1 MANKYHAGELEVQ
14 ARAGVR
20 EMAARVSNSI
30 RPTIPAAA
38 HEFLLDQP
46 ILVVGSVGPGG
57 RVWASLLA
65 GEPGFARVLDERTV
79 RIEALPA
86 SGDPLNDNLEES
98 GAAVGMLAI
107 DLSGRRRM
115 RLNGKAE
122 VRPEG
127 IYVRA
132 EQVYANCPKYIQARQ
147 WKPVKNE
154 PDTTG
159 GAIRRTRK
167 PTEDQRR
174 RISDTDTFFITSAH
188 PEGGVD
194 ASHRGG
200 RPGFVRFLDESTLE
214 FPDYSGNTMFN
225 TLGNIAT
232 NPNAGLLFVDFEGGG
247 TLQLTGEARIVWDAD
262 RAGAFAG
269 AERVVE
275 FGIEEVVE
283 IPAAVP
289 LRWRFEAYSPFNPVD
304 RPGRSEAPKNDTNES
319 S

>member
-1 MANKYHAGELEVQ
+1 MANKYHTGELEVQ

-20 EMAARVSNSI
+20 EMAARVGNSI

-46 ILVVGSVGPGG
+46 MLAVGSVESGG

-79 RIEALPA
+79 RIQARPA
-86 SGDPLNDNLEES
+86 SGDPLKDNLQEP
-98 GAAVGMLAI
+98 GAAVGIVVI

-132 EQVYANCPKYIQARQ
+132 EQVYANCPKYIQARR
-147 WKPVKNE
+147 WKAVENE
-154 PDTTG
+154 PGTG
-159 GAIRRTRK
+159 GAVQRTRK
-167 PTEDQRR
+167 PTQDQRR
-174 RISDTDTFFITSAH
+174 HISDADTFFIASAH

-200 RPGFVRFLDESTLE
+200 QPGFVRFLNESTLE

-247 TLQLTGEARIVWDAD
+247 TLQLTGKARIVWDVE
-262 RAGAFAG
+262 RVGAFAG
-269 AERVVE
+269 AGRVVE

-289 LRWRFEAYSPFNPVD
+289 LRWKFEAYSPFNPAE
-304 RPGRSEAPKNDTNES
+304 RSGRSEALKNVANEPS
-319 S
+319 

>member
-1 MANKYHAGELEVQ
+1 MASKYHAGELEVQ

-20 EMAARVSNSI
+20 EMAERVGNSI

-46 ILVVGSVGPGG
+46 MLVVGSVGSGG
-57 RVWASLLA
+57 RLWASLLA

-79 RIEALPA
+79 RVQAHPA
-86 SGDPLNDNLEES
+86 SGDPLNDNLEEP
-98 GAAVGMLAI
+98 GAEVGMLAI
-107 DLSGRRRM
+107 DLFGRRRM

-122 VRPEG
+122 RRPEG

-132 EQVYANCPKYIQARQ
+132 EQVYANCPKYIQARR
-147 WKPVKNE
+147 WKTVENE
-154 PDTTG
+154 PSTG
-159 GAIRRTRK
+159 GAVLRTRR

-174 RISDTDTFFITSAH
+174 RISGADTFFIASAH
-188 PEGGVD
+188 LEGGAD
-194 ASHRGG
+194 AAHRGG
-200 RPGFVRFLDESTLE
+200 QPGFVRFLDESTLE

-232 NPNAGLLFVDFEGGG
+232 NPKAGLLFVNFEGGG
-247 TLQLTGEARIVWDAD
+247 TLQLTGGARIVWDAD

-269 AERVVE
+269 AERIVE

-283 IPAAVP
+283 IPAAVL
-289 LRWRFEAYSPFNPVD
+289 LRWRFEAYSPFNPMD
-304 RPGRSEAPKNDTNES
+304 R
-319 S
+319 